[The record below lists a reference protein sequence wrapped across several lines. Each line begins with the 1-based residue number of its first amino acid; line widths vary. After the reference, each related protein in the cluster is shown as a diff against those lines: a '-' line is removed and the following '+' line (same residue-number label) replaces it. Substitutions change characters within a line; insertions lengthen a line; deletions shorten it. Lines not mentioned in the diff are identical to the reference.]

1 MITYSMFDGMS
12 CGQIAL
18 RELGIIPDTYYSSEI
33 DPYAQSVTRYNFPN
47 TVFLGDVNKV
57 NFEELPKVN
66 LLLAGSPC
74 QDLSRAK
81 ANGKGLEGEKSNL
94 FYKFIEALTIL
105 RKKNP
110 NIKFLLE
117 NVRMKQEWQDT
128 ISDLLGVQPVKLN
141 SSNFS
146 AQNRL
151 RLYWTNLK
159 VEPEPT
165 SCDIK
170 LQDIL
175 IDGEA
180 LREKF
185 QTIPA
190 TIYKENVKSMLQR
203 NKLGLIAD
211 IVADQG
217 TRLVKANIQK
227 SHTLMARDYKGF
239 GNQGM
244 TGVRCIQVGVA
255 DLKGR
260 DSIKRVYSPKGKS
273 PTLTTCGGGHREPK
287 VAISPLK
294 WRKLLPIECERL
306 QTVPDNYTARGIR
319 EDGKEVPI
327 SNTQRYKM
335 LGNGWTVATVKHI
348 LKSLYKED

>member
-1 MITYSMFDGMS
+1 MFDGMS

-18 RELGIIPDTYYSSEI
+18 RELGIIPDTYYSSEV

-57 NFEELPKVN
+57 NFENLPKVN

-117 NVRMKQEWQDT
+117 NVRMKQEWENV
-128 ISDLLGVQPVKLN
+128 ISDLLGVQPVRLN
-141 SSNFS
+141 SSKFS

-151 RLYWTNLK
+151 RLYWTNLQ
-159 VEPEPT
+159 VEPSPA
-165 SCDIK
+165 SCDIV
-170 LQDIL
+170 LQDVL
-175 IDGEA
+175 
-180 LREKF
+180 
-185 QTIPA
+185 
-190 TIYKENVKSMLQR
+190 ENDVTSLK
-203 NKLGLIAD
+203 IAD

-217 TRLVKANIQK
+217 TRLVKPNIKK
-227 SHTLMARDYKGF
+227 SHSLMARDYKGF

-335 LGNGWTVATVKHI
+335 LGNGWTVETVKHI
-348 LKSLYKED
+348 LKSLKENYEIYKSV

>member
-1 MITYSMFDGMS
+1 MIAYSMFDGMS

-47 TVFLGDVNKV
+47 TVFLGDVTGV
-57 NFEELPKVN
+57 DFEALPVVN
-66 LLLAGSPC
+66 LLMAGSPC

-81 ANGKGLEGEKSNL
+81 ANGKGLEGERSNL
-94 FYKFIEALTIL
+94 FYKFVEALTIL

-117 NVRMKQEWQDT
+117 NVRMKQEWENV
-128 ISDLLGVQPVKLN
+128 ISDLLGVTPVRLN
-141 SSNFS
+141 SSKFS

-151 RLYWTNLK
+151 RLYWTNLE
-159 VEPEPT
+159 VEPSPA
-165 SCDIK
+165 SCDIV
-170 LQDIL
+170 LQDVL
-175 IDGEA
+175 
-180 LREKF
+180 
-185 QTIPA
+185 
-190 TIYKENVKSMLQR
+190 ENDVTSLK
-203 NKLGLIAD
+203 IAD
-211 IVADQG
+211 IVGDQG
-217 TRLVKANIQK
+217 KRLIKANIKK
-227 SHTLMARDYKGF
+227 SHSLMARDYKGF

-260 DSIKRVYSPKGKS
+260 DSIKRVYSPQGKS

-348 LKSLYKED
+348 LKSLYKEDA

>member
-1 MITYSMFDGMS
+1 MATCQGGEMIAYSMFDGMS

-47 TVFLGDVNKV
+47 TVFLGDVTGV
-57 NFEELPKVN
+57 DFEALPVVN
-66 LLLAGSPC
+66 LLMAGSPC

-81 ANGKGLEGEKSNL
+81 ANGKGLEGERSNL
-94 FYKFIEALTIL
+94 FYKFVEALTIL

-117 NVRMKQEWQDT
+117 NVRMKQEWENV
-128 ISDLLGVQPVKLN
+128 ISDLLGVTPVRLN
-141 SSNFS
+141 SSKFS

-151 RLYWTNLK
+151 RLYWTNLE
-159 VEPEPT
+159 VEPSPA
-165 SCDIK
+165 SCDIV
-170 LQDIL
+170 LQDVL
-175 IDGEA
+175 
-180 LREKF
+180 
-185 QTIPA
+185 
-190 TIYKENVKSMLQR
+190 ENDVTSLK
-203 NKLGLIAD
+203 IAD
-211 IVADQG
+211 IVGDQG
-217 TRLVKANIQK
+217 KRLIKANIKK
-227 SHTLMARDYKGF
+227 SHSLMARDYKGF

-260 DSIKRVYSPKGKS
+260 DSIKRVYSPQGKS

-294 WRKLLPIECERL
+294 WRKLLPMECERL
-306 QTVPDNYTARGIR
+306 QTVPDNYTSRGIR

-348 LKSLYKED
+348 LKSLYKEDA

>member
-1 MITYSMFDGMS
+1 MIVYSMFDGMS

-47 TVFLGDVNKV
+47 TVFLGDVTGV
-57 NFEELPKVN
+57 DFEALPVVN
-66 LLLAGSPC
+66 LLMAGSPC

-81 ANGKGLEGEKSNL
+81 ANGKGLEGERSNL
-94 FYKFIEALTIL
+94 FYKFVEALTIL

-117 NVRMKQEWQDT
+117 NVRMKQEWENV
-128 ISDLLGVQPVKLN
+128 ISDLLGVTPVRLN
-141 SSNFS
+141 SSKFS

-151 RLYWTNLK
+151 RLYWTNLQ
-159 VEPEPT
+159 VEPSPA
-165 SCDIK
+165 SCDIV
-170 LQDIL
+170 LQDVL
-175 IDGEA
+175 
-180 LREKF
+180 
-185 QTIPA
+185 
-190 TIYKENVKSMLQR
+190 ENDVTSLK
-203 NKLGLIAD
+203 IAD
-211 IVADQG
+211 IVGDQG
-217 TRLVKANIQK
+217 TRLVKPNIKK
-227 SHTLMARDYKGF
+227 SHSLMARDYKGF

-294 WRKLLPIECERL
+294 WRKLLPMECERL

-348 LKSLYKED
+348 LKSLYKEDA

>member
-1 MITYSMFDGMS
+1 MIAYSMFDGMS

-47 TVFLGDVNKV
+47 TVFLGDVTGV
-57 NFEELPKVN
+57 DFEALPVVN
-66 LLLAGSPC
+66 LLMAGSPC

-81 ANGKGLEGEKSNL
+81 ANGKGLEGERSNL
-94 FYKFIEALTIL
+94 FYKFVEALTIL

-117 NVRMKQEWQDT
+117 NVRMKQEWENV
-128 ISDLLGVQPVKLN
+128 ISDLLGVTPVRLN
-141 SSNFS
+141 SSKFS

-151 RLYWTNLK
+151 RLYWTNLE
-159 VEPEPT
+159 VEPSPA
-165 SCDIK
+165 SCDIV
-170 LQDIL
+170 LQDVL
-175 IDGEA
+175 
-180 LREKF
+180 
-185 QTIPA
+185 
-190 TIYKENVKSMLQR
+190 ENDVTSLK
-203 NKLGLIAD
+203 IAD
-211 IVADQG
+211 IVGDQG
-217 TRLVKANIQK
+217 KRLIKANIKK
-227 SHTLMARDYKGF
+227 SHSLMARDYKGF

-260 DSIKRVYSPKGKS
+260 DSIKRVYSPQGKS

-294 WRKLLPIECERL
+294 WRKLLPMECERL
-306 QTVPDNYTARGIR
+306 QTVPDNYTSRGIR

-348 LKSLYKED
+348 LKSLYKEDA

>member
-1 MITYSMFDGMS
+1 MFDGMS

-47 TVFLGDVNKV
+47 TVFLGDVTGV
-57 NFEELPKVN
+57 DFEALPVVN
-66 LLLAGSPC
+66 LLMAGSPC

-81 ANGKGLEGEKSNL
+81 ANGKGLEGERSNL
-94 FYKFIEALTIL
+94 FYKFVEALTIL

-117 NVRMKQEWQDT
+117 NVRMKQEWENV
-128 ISDLLGVQPVKLN
+128 ISDLLGVTPVRLN
-141 SSNFS
+141 SSKFS

-151 RLYWTNLK
+151 RLYWTNLE
-159 VEPEPT
+159 VEPSPA
-165 SCDIK
+165 SCDIV
-170 LQDIL
+170 LQDVL
-175 IDGEA
+175 
-180 LREKF
+180 
-185 QTIPA
+185 
-190 TIYKENVKSMLQR
+190 ENDVTSLK
-203 NKLGLIAD
+203 IAD
-211 IVADQG
+211 IVGDQG
-217 TRLVKANIQK
+217 KRLIKANIKK
-227 SHTLMARDYKGF
+227 SHSLMARDYKGF

-260 DSIKRVYSPKGKS
+260 DSIKRVYSPQGKS

-294 WRKLLPIECERL
+294 WRKLLPMECERL
-306 QTVPDNYTARGIR
+306 QTVPDNYTSRGIR

-348 LKSLYKED
+348 LKSLYKEDA

>member
-1 MITYSMFDGMS
+1 MIAYSMFDGMS

-47 TVFLGDVNKV
+47 TVFLGDVTGV
-57 NFEELPKVN
+57 DFEALPVVN
-66 LLLAGSPC
+66 LLMAGSPC

-81 ANGKGLEGEKSNL
+81 ANGKGLEGERSNL
-94 FYKFIEALTIL
+94 FYKFVEALTIL

-117 NVRMKQEWQDT
+117 NVRMKQEWENV
-128 ISDLLGVQPVKLN
+128 ISDLLGVTPVRLN
-141 SSNFS
+141 SSKFS

-151 RLYWTNLK
+151 RLYWTNLE
-159 VEPEPT
+159 VEPSPA
-165 SCDIK
+165 SCDIV
-170 LQDIL
+170 LQDVL
-175 IDGEA
+175 
-180 LREKF
+180 
-185 QTIPA
+185 
-190 TIYKENVKSMLQR
+190 ENDVTSLK
-203 NKLGLIAD
+203 IAD
-211 IVADQG
+211 IVGDQG
-217 TRLVKANIQK
+217 KRLIKANIKK
-227 SHTLMARDYKGF
+227 SHSLMARDYKGF

-260 DSIKRVYSPKGKS
+260 DSIKRVYSPQGKS

-306 QTVPDNYTARGIR
+306 QTVPDNYTSRGIR

-348 LKSLYKED
+348 LKSLYKEDA